1 MSQKGLANSLK
12 AVMIGIGICGLV
24 IYLYFIPVGGKA
36 ILYNEPSYKYYYLSW
51 VIFIWLTAIP
61 CYLVLICGYRIAV
74 EIGKDNSFSAINA
87 RLLKYIS
94 GLAAFDSLFLFVES
108 CIFYVLDMNHGG
120 LTLLCI
126 LVVFGGIAV
135 TIAAAALSH
144 LVYKAAALKE
154 ETELTI

>member
-12 AVMIGIGICGLV
+12 AVMIGIGICGLIV
-24 IYLYFIPVGGKA
+24 YFNFIPACGKA
-36 ILYNEPSYKYYYLSW
+36 ILYNAPEYEYCYLPW
-51 VIFIWLTAIP
+51 LIFLWITAIP

-74 EIGKDNSFSAINA
+74 EIGRDNSFSIINA

-94 GLAAFDSLFLFVES
+94 GLAAFDSVFLFAGS
-108 CIFYVLDMNHGG
+108 GIFYALGMSHGG
-120 LTLLCI
+120 LMLFCV

-135 TIAAAALSH
+135 TVAAAALSH

>member
-12 AVMIGIGICGLV
+12 AVMVGIGICGLIV
-24 IYLYFIPVGGKA
+24 YFNFIPACGKA
-36 ILYNEPSYKYYYLSW
+36 ILYNAPEYEYCYLPW
-51 VIFIWLTAIP
+51 LIFLWITAIP
-61 CYLVLICGYRIAV
+61 CYLVLIFGYWIAV
-74 EIGKDNSFSAINA
+74 EIGRDNSFSIINA

-94 GLAAFDSLFLFVES
+94 GLAALDSVFLFAGS
-108 CIFYVLDMNHGG
+108 GIFYALGMSHGG
-120 LTLLCI
+120 LMLFCV

-135 TIAAAALSH
+135 TVAAAALSH

>member
-12 AVMIGIGICGLV
+12 AVMVGIGICGLIV
-24 IYLYFIPVGGKA
+24 YFNFIPACGKA
-36 ILYNEPSYKYYYLSW
+36 ILYNAPEYEYCYLPW
-51 VIFIWLTAIP
+51 LIFLWITAIP

-74 EIGKDNSFSAINA
+74 EIGRDNSFSIINA

-94 GLAAFDSLFLFVES
+94 GLAAFDSVFLFAGS
-108 CIFYVLDMNHGG
+108 GIFYALGMSHGG
-120 LTLLCI
+120 LMLFCV

-135 TIAAAALSH
+135 TVAAAALSH

>member
-12 AVMIGIGICGLV
+12 AVMVGIGICGLIV
-24 IYLYFIPVGGKA
+24 YFNFIPACGKA
-36 ILYNEPSYKYYYLSW
+36 ILYNAPEYEYCYLPW
-51 VIFIWLTAIP
+51 LIFLWITAIP

-74 EIGKDNSFSAINA
+74 EIGRDNSFSIINA

-94 GLAAFDSLFLFVES
+94 GLAALDSVFLFAGS
-108 CIFYVLDMNHGG
+108 GIFYALGMSHGG
-120 LTLLCI
+120 LMLFCV

-135 TIAAAALSH
+135 TVAAAALSH